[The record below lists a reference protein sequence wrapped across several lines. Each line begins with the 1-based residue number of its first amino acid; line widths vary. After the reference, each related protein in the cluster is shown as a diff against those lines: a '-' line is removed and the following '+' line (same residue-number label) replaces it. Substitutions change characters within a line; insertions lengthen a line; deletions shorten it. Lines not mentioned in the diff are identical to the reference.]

1 MKLIYII
8 AKQTFDIENIDQLF
22 CLFCEVIYY
31 YKKKKKRLI
40 RMDDETITIASTF
53 LILKEEVAD
62 KNAKKRIK
70 QGNIGF

>member
-1 MKLIYII
+1 
-8 AKQTFDIENIDQLF
+8 
-22 CLFCEVIYY
+22 
-31 YKKKKKRLI
+31 
-40 RMDDETITIASTF
+40 MDDETITIASTF